1 MANASSLGRVENMY
15 LLGGRGHTCRV
26 QSLTADAVSYKMLC
40 FIFTKKAPRR
50 RTYMTCE
57 HLRKLNFI
65 IRTRSGLSNIGCPR
79 LVGTPDRQDYLS
91 AAAGADHGTHSGIP
105 LSNCGTKVLVR
116 TRLRNGGLVSGRKHK
131 IRFRARGILLGWGTR
146 EY

>member
-1 MANASSLGRVENMY
+1 MN
-15 LLGGRGHTCRV
+15 
-26 QSLTADAVSYKMLC
+26 
-40 FIFTKKAPRR
+40 RR
-50 RTYMTCE
+50 YVT
-57 HLRKLNFI
+57 NFI